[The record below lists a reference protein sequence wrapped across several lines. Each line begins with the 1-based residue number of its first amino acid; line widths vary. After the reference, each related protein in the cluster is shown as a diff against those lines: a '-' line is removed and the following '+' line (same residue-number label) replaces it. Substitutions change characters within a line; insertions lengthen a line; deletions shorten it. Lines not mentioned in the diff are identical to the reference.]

1 MEKIRIDGKE
11 YQCPTS
17 WDDIDMLTY
26 CKVFRNL
33 PTFADERDEVT
44 TEIDGIR
51 LEAVIM
57 SRLLGME
64 DDFVSKLPIAVYSAL
79 RAPISFVYEI
89 KPFIESGIMR
99 INIDGRSY
107 YIPEPSEMA
116 LRQYI
121 DADIIMKEE
130 GSENQ
135 FIELLACL
143 LLPVDGKEYDGKYQ
157 DIIPKIERMKCS
169 DALPFIYSFYK
180 KKEVLQRL
188 SEDFSRVEEAADQ
201 LLHSI
206 QSSSGTTSGS
216 TLLQSSAMTTT

>member
-1 MEKIRIDGKE
+1 MERIRIDGRE

-44 TEIDGIR
+44 TEIDAIR
-51 LEAVIM
+51 LESIIM

-89 KPFIESGIMR
+89 KPFIDSRMMR
-99 INIDGRSY
+99 IKIDGRSY

-121 DADIIMKEE
+121 DADMIMKEE
-130 GSENQ
+130 DSERQ

-143 LLPVDGKEYDGKYQ
+143 LLPVDGKQYDGKYE
-157 DIIPKIERMKCS
+157 DMIPRIEKLRCS

-188 SEDFSRVEEAADQ
+188 SEDFSMVGEAADR

-206 QSSSGTTSGS
+206 QGSSGTTIGS
-216 TLLQSSAMTTT
+216 TSSQSSQTTTT